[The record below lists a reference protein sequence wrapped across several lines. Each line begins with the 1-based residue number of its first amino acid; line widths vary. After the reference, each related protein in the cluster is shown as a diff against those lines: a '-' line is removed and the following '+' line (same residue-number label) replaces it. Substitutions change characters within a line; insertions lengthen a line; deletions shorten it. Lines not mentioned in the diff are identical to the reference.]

1 MNKNLLR
8 AVMAKNG
15 DTQKALSEYLDISEQ
30 ALSSKIHE
38 KNNKGFSQIEIKK
51 LFKGIL

>member
-30 ALSSKIHE
+30 ALSSKIHA
-38 KNNKGFSQIEIKK
+38 FLK
-51 LFKGIL
+51 LK